1 MKSKTVLTL
10 LAILGKHVLLDVF
23 VGRGYETGSTIIFW
37 VSPAFA
43 LIGLNSI
50 TAMPFWLMDRSLTYL
65 IITAGS
71 AACNILL
78 NLIFI
83 PKVGFQAA
91 AVSTFVAYLMLF
103 VASIVIGRQAMKW
116 TISPVHLYA
125 TAIGTVVGVVVFI
138 VLGHAGTT
146 RRERRLHRGDHPLGG
161 FLQQGKLVG

>member
-1 MKSKTVLTL
+1 
-10 LAILGKHVLLDVF
+10 
-23 VGRGYETGSTIIFW
+23 
-37 VSPAFA
+37 
-43 LIGLNSI
+43 
-50 TAMPFWLMDRSLTYL
+50 MPFWLMDRSLTYL

-138 VLGHAGTT
+138 VLGHAGSLMNMGLFFVAYFSSSIALLLMIDETS
-146 RRERRLHRGDHPLGG
+146 RLRVLNA
-161 FLQQGKLVG
+161 FSRLSA